1 MDGSAPRD
9 LILLADDEGNS
20 VAVNVLGREPRW
32 AAGLGAEI
40 VVRTPFV
47 SGRTNLMLSTSKLE
61 RWAAAL
67 DKLDAGEDVV
77 WMEWGRGPSISVQ
90 LTGERDCPEVV
101 VEDESRSMVTVRV
114 PVDLPDDW
122 IADHRRRLHRVMA
135 HWVPM
140 LSA

>member
-67 DKLDAGEDVV
+67 DKLD
-77 WMEWGRGPSISVQ
+77 MRRGRRLDGVGQ
-90 LTGERDCPEVV
+90 G
-101 VEDESRSMVTVRV
+101 TVHLR
-114 PVDLPDDW
+114 P
-122 IADHRRRLHRVMA
+122 AHRRA
-135 HWVPM
+135 
-140 LSA
+140 